1 MITAGRCGRIRRCF
15 TNGCTRD
22 REMNAMNWRRN
33 WLLMLTALLV
43 LPGRCL
49 AVGQTSKRAVVGDLV
64 NNTKDRHSTIIRVA
78 SDAVA
83 TERTRG
89 EPYKLPPRRE
99 VPRPAKA
106 RRLPPP
112 YHEDDLFTIA
122 KDIDAPFLV

>member
-1 MITAGRCGRIRRCF
+1 MITAGRRGRVRRRI

-22 REMNAMNWRRN
+22 RAMNAMNWRRN

-83 TERTRG
+83 TELTKG
-89 EPYKLPPRRE
+89 GTYE
-99 VPRPAKA
+99 VISRQEVDRAAKA
-106 RRLPPP
+106 RR
-112 YHEDDLFTIA
+112 
-122 KDIDAPFLV
+122 